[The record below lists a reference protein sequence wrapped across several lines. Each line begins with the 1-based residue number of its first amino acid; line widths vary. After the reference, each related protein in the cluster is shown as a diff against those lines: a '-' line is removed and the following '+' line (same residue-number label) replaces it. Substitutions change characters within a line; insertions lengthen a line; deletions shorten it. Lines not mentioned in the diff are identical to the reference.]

1 MYGVGRVLFFM
12 LPFMRELFHPME
24 RVNLRRSPSPPD
36 RMIFEYYGYQVSHLQ
51 VVNCYSD
58 SVPHG
63 SDSLLSGMILMS
75 TSAWS
80 LV

>member
-36 RMIFEYYGYQVSHLQ
+36 QEWQPKPTMIVQKHKSSSHLQ

-63 SDSLLSGMILMS
+63 SDSLKWCD
-75 TSAWS
+75 TNEY
-80 LV
+80 